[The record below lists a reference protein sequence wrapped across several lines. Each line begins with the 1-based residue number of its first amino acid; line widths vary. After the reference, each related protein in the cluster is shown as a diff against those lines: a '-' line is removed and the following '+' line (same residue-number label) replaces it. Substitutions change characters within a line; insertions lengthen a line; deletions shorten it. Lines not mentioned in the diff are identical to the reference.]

1 MPKDKRIYPKQL
13 KEENKMGMRINN
25 NIAAMNAWRN
35 LGISNA
41 GLGKSLEKLSSGLR
55 INKAADDASGM
66 AIADSLRTQAN
77 SLGQAISNAND
88 AIGVIQIA
96 DKAMDEQLKILDTI
110 KTKAI
115 QASSDTQSSGSRE
128 AIQKDVNRLLEE
140 LNNIA
145 QTTSYNGQTLL
156 SGNFENKEFQI
167 GAYSNQTIKASIN
180 NTEAAAIGKVQTA
193 DQNIQL
199 GNTANV
205 NVTALTGSTTVS
217 VGASLLGGI
226 EGLAAGD
233 VISFEG
239 SNAQYSI
246 DNVETSSGTITL
258 TSPLEQDVLA
268 GANFEVSSYKQE
280 VVNVTLTLAVADAAT
295 SFGVGAGNT
304 VNKLQ
309 GLAVGDVLTFSNS
322 FGTTQDVTINQIGS
336 SGAISFGGTTITSGG
351 ALSVASFTVKSS
363 RTLDPNLT
371 TQVNTAA
378 GATTVSF
385 SLAASNIDGLGK
397 GDKIQFE
404 GDAATYTV
412 DYVNSLGNV
421 ELTSGLAQSISSG
434 TSMTVVDTADDFAG
448 VNFNSAT
455 ASSLSMTTLQ
465 AEASGL
471 AKGDILRFTSST
483 GNVQEALVTNVQS
496 SLGTISFGQ
505 LSTGGT
511 TVLATAITTGN
522 KLEVIKSETLGDA
535 MTVEDYAQFT
545 VGTTKLDGVQMT
557 DSSGVG
563 RANTGLG
570 RVAELINQITDSTGV
585 KATATVESTGDR
597 KVRGGSLDFD
607 MKINGETIITAGES
621 LLEGDTDG
629 RLVDAINAK
638 KDATGVSASID
649 NGVLKLETD
658 GRAMALEGFSN
669 VSGIADGVETGT
681 LSVTKLTSGE
691 IKLSS
696 ENFTNSSLTST
707 DDNAI
712 GSLSTSKN
720 QNLSDISSTVN
731 ADGSVG
737 MMLSREGA
745 NAAMNI
751 TEKAI
756 SDLDSTR
763 ANLGSVQNEL
773 NVTINNISVTQV
785 NVKAAE
791 SQIRDVDFAAESANF
806 SRLNILAQSGSYAM
820 SQANSMQQN
829 VLRLLQ

>member
-1 MPKDKRIYPKQL
+1 
-13 KEENKMGMRINN
+13 MGFRINT
-25 NIAAMNAWRN
+25 NIAAMNAHTNASTTNRN
-35 LGISNA
+35 MDN
-41 GLGKSLEKLSSGLR
+41 SLEKLSSGLR

-115 QASSDTQSSGSRE
+115 QSASDTQSSGSRE

>member
-1 MPKDKRIYPKQL
+1 
-13 KEENKMGMRINN
+13 MGFRVNT
-25 NIAAMNAWRN
+25 NIAAMSAHTNAQMTNR
-35 LGISNA
+35 
-41 GLGKSLEKLSSGLR
+41 GLDNSLEKLSSGLR

-66 AIADSLRTQAN
+66 VIADSLRSQAN

-88 AIGVIQIA
+88 AVGVIQIA

-404 GDAATYTV
+404 GDATTYTV
-412 DYVNSLGNV
+412 DYVNSLGNI
-421 ELTSGLAQSISSG
+421 ELTSGLSQSLSAG
-434 TSMTVVDTADDFAG
+434 TSVSVVSTAEDFAG
-448 VNFNSAT
+448 VKFNT
-455 ASSLSMTTLQ
+455 GTTTSLSMTNSQ
-465 AEASGL
+465 IEASGL
-471 AKGDILRFTSST
+471 AKGDIVRFTSST
-483 GNVQEALVTNVQS
+483 GNVQTALVTNVQT
-496 SLGTISFGQ
+496 SLGTVSFGQ
-505 LSTGGT
+505 VSTGGT
-511 TVLATAITTGN
+511 TALTTAITTGN

>member
-1 MPKDKRIYPKQL
+1 
-13 KEENKMGMRINN
+13 MGFRVNT
-25 NIAAMNAWRN
+25 NIAAMSAHTNAQMTNR
-35 LGISNA
+35 
-41 GLGKSLEKLSSGLR
+41 GLDNSLEKLSSGLR

-66 AIADSLRTQAN
+66 VIADSLRSQAN

-88 AIGVIQIA
+88 AVGVIQIA

>member
-1 MPKDKRIYPKQL
+1 
-13 KEENKMGMRINN
+13 
-25 NIAAMNAWRN
+25 
-35 LGISNA
+35 
-41 GLGKSLEKLSSGLR
+41 
-55 INKAADDASGM
+55 
-66 AIADSLRTQAN
+66 
-77 SLGQAISNAND
+77 
-88 AIGVIQIA
+88 
-96 DKAMDEQLKILDTI
+96 
-110 KTKAI
+110 
-115 QASSDTQSSGSRE
+115 
-128 AIQKDVNRLLEE
+128 
-140 LNNIA
+140 
-145 QTTSYNGQTLL
+145 
-156 SGNFENKEFQI
+156 
-167 GAYSNQTIKASIN
+167 
-180 NTEAAAIGKVQTA
+180 
-193 DQNIQL
+193 
-199 GNTANV
+199 
-205 NVTALTGSTTVS
+205 
-217 VGASLLGGI
+217 
-226 EGLAAGD
+226 
-233 VISFEG
+233 
-239 SNAQYSI
+239 
-246 DNVETSSGTITL
+246 
-258 TSPLEQDVLA
+258 
-268 GANFEVSSYKQE
+268 
-280 VVNVTLTLAVADAAT
+280 
-295 SFGVGAGNT
+295 
-304 VNKLQ
+304 
-309 GLAVGDVLTFSNS
+309 
-322 FGTTQDVTINQIGS
+322 
-336 SGAISFGGTTITSGG
+336 
-351 ALSVASFTVKSS
+351 
-363 RTLDPNLT
+363 
-371 TQVNTAA
+371 
-378 GATTVSF
+378 
-385 SLAASNIDGLGK
+385 
-397 GDKIQFE
+397 
-404 GDAATYTV
+404 
-412 DYVNSLGNV
+412 
-421 ELTSGLAQSISSG
+421 
-434 TSMTVVDTADDFAG
+434 
-448 VNFNSAT
+448 
-455 ASSLSMTTLQ
+455 
-465 AEASGL
+465 
-471 AKGDILRFTSST
+471 
-483 GNVQEALVTNVQS
+483 
-496 SLGTISFGQ
+496 
-505 LSTGGT
+505 
-511 TVLATAITTGN
+511 
-522 KLEVIKSETLGDA
+522 